1 VYDLEVLFRCDFS
14 ESIAGNKCDVVGEIG
29 VLDVKVFALDGV
41 VVGVC
46 DGQQHVVGV
55 AIGMVGSRE
64 VVDNVGDASAD
75 CRCELSEVNI

>member
-1 VYDLEVLFRCDFS
+1 VSFRCDFS
-14 ESIAGNKCDVVGEIG
+14 ESIAGNKYDVVGEIG

-64 VVDNVGDASAD
+64 VVDDVGDASAD
-75 CRCELSEVNI
+75 CRCELSEVKIYV